1 MQLAPK
7 FGRAGSLRIA
17 EALAGNWVT
26 GRLASP
32 ADACRADG

>member
-1 MQLAPK
+1 MELAPK
-7 FGRAGSLRIA
+7 FGRAGSLRVA
-17 EALAGNWVT
+17 EALAGNGVT